1 MIINEVENYIKESS
15 ADDAVGVA
23 TIQEELNKFKTSIGD
38 NKSIPVCIL
47 SHMFDEKRSKFIT
60 CLIKEEIDRP
70 YIIFTYEDQKDLY
83 EQFENISENL
93 TVHYIPNVPEYNT
106 LSGKRQYI
114 IDYNKDKNDDAFF
127 IEDDCFNFY
136 LPIGG
141 IGGTGNFRN
150 KKFNM
155 TFAFTFAFWEFLIK
169 EHSLTYSGP
178 VNNMEFTFRNVDENP
193 FIKQNA
199 QVVQSIHINIKS
211 CIEKNINYDHNAG
224 WDDYDMI
231 LQQCI
236 NNKGTQGIIFSYV
249 TPSLKSGVSAMS
261 SDADALAKRCEKNT
275 ISLISKWGLS
285 LVRED
290 TKKGLYNA
298 KVNWNN
304 IRKCYKNDIANILP
318 EIIKLSNDEAKDFI
332 NEKLGKE
339 VKKPKTKKINIPITT
354 EDKYELWDW

>member
-1 MIINEVENYIKESS
+1 MIITEIESYLKEEG
-15 ADDAVGVA
+15 VGIAPVHK
-23 TIQEELNKFKTSIGD
+23 ELNKFKTQIEN

-60 CLIKEEIDRP
+60 SLIKEEIDRQ
-70 YIIFTYEDQKDLY
+70 YIIFTYEDQKNLY
-83 EQFENISENL
+83 QQFENISDNL
-93 TVHYIPNVPEYNT
+93 IVHYIPNLPEYST

-114 IDYNKDKNDDAFF
+114 LDYNKGKHDDAFF

-150 KKFNM
+150 RKFPM
-155 TFAFTFAFWEFLIK
+155 TFSFTFSFWEFLIK
-169 EHSLTYSGP
+169 EHGLTYSGP
-178 VNNMEFTFRNVDENP
+178 VNNMEFTFRNLDENP

-199 QVVQSIHINIKS
+199 QVVQSVHINIKS
-211 CIEKNINYDHNAG
+211 CIDKNINFDHNAG

-231 LQQCI
+231 IQQCVY
-236 NNKGTQGIIFSYV
+236 NKGTQGIIFSYI

-261 SDADALAKRCEKNT
+261 NNADALAKRCEKNT
-275 ISLISKWGLS
+275 TELITKWGLS

-298 KVNWNN
+298 KINWGN
-304 IRKCYKNDIANILP
+304 IRKCYQNDLAKILP
-318 EIIKLSNDEAKDFI
+318 EIVKLTNEEAKEFI
-332 NEKLGKE
+332 NENLGIPG
-339 VKKPKTKKINIPITT
+339 KKPKEKTINTSVNTI
-354 EDKYELWDW
+354 EDKQDLWDW